1 MSAPPYRLKFT
12 REAAAVLDDLA
23 SKAQYAVKLKRVRKA
38 LGQLELNPRYP
49 ALNSHKYE
57 SLRGTNGED
66 VWDSY
71 VENNTPS
78 AWRIF
83 WHYGPEEDTLTVVTI
98 GPHP

>member
-1 MSAPPYRLKFT
+1 MPILRFT
-12 REAAAVLDDLA
+12 AEAKSVLDELA
-23 SKAQYAVKLKRVRKA
+23 GSPQYAKKLKKVRNT
-38 LGQLELNPRYP
+38 LGRLEADPRHP
-49 ALNSHKYE
+49 GLNSHKYV
-57 SLRGTNGED
+57 SLRGAEGQD

-83 WHYGPEEDTLTVVTI
+83 WHYGPDRSQITIVTI

>member
-1 MSAPPYRLKFT
+1 MNTAYKLVFT
-12 REAAAVLDDLA
+12 PEAEAVMTDLQA
-23 SKAQYAVKLKRVRKA
+23 QAQYAKKLKKVRKA
-38 LGQLELNPRYP
+38 LGLLQQNPRYP
-49 ALNSHKYE
+49 SLNSHKYQ
-57 SLRGTNGED
+57 SMSGANGED

-83 WHYGPEEDTLTVVTI
+83 WHYGPTEDTITILLI

>member
-1 MSAPPYRLKFT
+1 MAPPYRLRFT
-12 REAAAVLDDLA
+12 SEAQAVLTDLA
-23 SKAQYAVKLKRVRKA
+23 ASNQYAVKLKRVHKA

-49 ALNSHKYE
+49 ALNSHRYV
-57 SLRGTNGED
+57 SLRGTNGEE

-83 WHYGPEEDTLTVVTI
+83 WHYGPEADVITVVTI